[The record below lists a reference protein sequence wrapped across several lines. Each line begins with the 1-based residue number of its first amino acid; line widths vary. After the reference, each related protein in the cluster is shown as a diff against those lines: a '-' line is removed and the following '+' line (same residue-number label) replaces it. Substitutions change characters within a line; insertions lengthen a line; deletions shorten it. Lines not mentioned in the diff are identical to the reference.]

1 MAEHKYAQVLRW
13 IADCE
18 RIQVKYHVNGW
29 CDESYSDALGKVV
42 AGTVEPERF
51 RLAPRTIIV
60 NGVEVPAPE
69 KDAPKEKT
77 SIYIVDI
84 YSDRYVYESTWGE
97 SMEMHKSLLRNGLL
111 YLKKEDAIA
120 RAKAMLITKEV

>member
-18 RIQVKYHVNGW
+18 RIQCNYHINGW

-42 AGTVEPERF
+42 AGTVDPERF

-69 KDAPKEKT
+69 KEAPEYGADYFIPMTTCPMGYAKMVWT
-77 SIYIVDI
+77 GDVDN
-84 YSDRYVYESTWGE
+84 VYALQED
-97 SMEMHKSLLRNGLL
+97 LL
-111 YLKKEDAIA
+111 YLNKEDAIA